1 MPEAPTIVD
10 RGRTAAARGRIKGSL
25 PPIDREA
32 ASRLPNV
39 FVVGA
44 AKSGTTA
51 LYGYFKDHPEIHVPE
66 HVKEANYMA
75 FPDKFPPLNGPGDRW
90 VFSET
95 VTELSDYLWLYG
107 DRNVDLSADVSHT
120 YLYYPHAAHNIA
132 KACPQAK
139 IIMILRNPAECV
151 LSMYSMMRRY
161 QREPC
166 EKLADA
172 FRDSPRRMAAGWEWA
187 WDYQNYF
194 LYASQVARYL
204 DLFPK
209 SQIFIRRYE
218 ELRHQPAKFYAEL
231 CGFLGIRAIDLA
243 AANRAVNLAP
253 TRREMLRKRKLTR
266 RLLRVAGAVGLLC
279 PPPWKSALRRRF
291 LDCPAYVLSSLDR
304 RMLVD
309 HFGQD
314 VLELGRLL
322 SWDVS
327 DWLAV

>member
-1 MPEAPTIVD
+1 MIDAPTID
-10 RGRTAAARGRIKGSL
+10 RGRTSDPRRRIQGTL
-25 PPIDREA
+25 PTIGPEA
-32 ASRLPNV
+32 ASKLPNV

-51 LYGYFKDHPEIHVPE
+51 LYNYFKVHPQIHVPQN
-66 HVKEANYMA
+66 VKEANYMA
-75 FPDKFPPLNGPGDRW
+75 FPDGLPPLNGPGDRW
-90 VFSET
+90 VYTET
-95 VTELSDYLWLYG
+95 VTNLADYLRLYG
-107 DRNVDLSADVSHT
+107 ERDVDLSADVSHT

-132 KACPQAK
+132 QACPQAK
-139 IIMILRNPAECV
+139 IIMILRNPVECV
-151 LSMYSMMRRY
+151 LSMYSMMHRY

-172 FRDSPRRMAAGWEWA
+172 FLDSPRRAAAGWEWA

-204 DLFPK
+204 DLFPE

-218 ELRHQPAKFYAEL
+218 ELKHDPARFYSDL
-231 CGFLGIRAIDLA
+231 CSFLGISTIDLA
-243 AANRAVNLAP
+243 AANRPVNLAP

-266 RLLRVAGAVGLLC
+266 RLLRVAGAVALFC
-279 PPPWKSALRRRF
+279 PPPLKSALRRRF
-291 LDCPAYVLSSLDR
+291 LDCPAYVLRPEDR

-314 VLELGRLL
+314 ILDLGRLL

-327 DWLAV
+327 AWLAV